1 LIKVSQTV
9 AERRHR
15 HLMAGR
21 KERSKPGN

>member
-15 HLMAGR
+15 QLMAGR
-21 KERSKPGN
+21 KDCSKPGN